1 MKINQL
7 KQEVYQLTTTE
18 TTRQLKL
25 TRSEL
30 TTGKDLRK
38 KTSWVAIYS
47 TLKLIGNFQQEQ
59 ATKEIL
65 TEHQFKELNPNS
77 SFQDLLHNVRSLGD
91 FCDSLESKIE
101 RLQKNSGNYHEQ

>member
-7 KQEVYQLTTTE
+7 KQEVYQLTTTK
-18 TTRQLKL
+18 TTKQLKS
-25 TRSEL
+25 TRAEL
-30 TTGKDLRK
+30 TIGKDLRK

-101 RLQKNSGNYHEQ
+101 RLQRTKDHHEQ